1 MSGQKRQWLSRDL
14 IAGATLA
21 AIAVPEVMGYAKIAK
36 IPVVTGLYTLVIP
49 VIFFAIFR
57 FRSHLVVGGSS
68 VVAAVLA
75 SGLGGAAIA
84 GVLPE
89 SQQWLAYVGVIALV
103 CAAMLLIAGLC
114 KLGFVADL
122 ISVPVSVGL
131 YAGIGIFIASREMP
145 GTLGLPTGN
154 GTWLAQQWATLNAA
168 DQTNWKTVAFAL
180 GTAVVVLGC
189 RRFRPNVPGSLLA
202 LVLGIAVSAAVGAS
216 ASGVAVIG
224 DVPAGLPPVG
234 LPEGV
239 GLNDLLANS
248 GSILLI
254 AASCFFLI
262 IVETAVT
269 TRAVSRQTGVRAQ
282 LDRDLLSLSGSNLL
296 AGLGSTMAVS
306 GSATKTQFLYDER
319 GRTQFANLT
328 MALLVLLL
336 LIFSSLL
343 AKLPIAVISMLVF
356 ILGCRMVN
364 VKSLRRIFGQSRLEF
379 VAAISTAIITCI
391 FGVQY
396 GVVVAIIF
404 SILNIFKHQWSPGA
418 FVVGL
423 DGVNDPTYT
432 ASRPGLESQPGL
444 IVFRYTANLFFA
456 NARHYADDVRAIVTQ
471 APHPVEWFVI
481 DGSSLGNID
490 YSAGVELHTLFDF
503 LEQNEITLALAR
515 ADQHLSE
522 VLSNLSLDQRIAED
536 RRFATLPEV
545 YAAFNARR

>member
-1 MSGQKRQWLSRDL
+1 MSGQKRRWLSRDL
-14 IAGATLA
+14 IAGATLT

-131 YAGIGIFIASREMP
+131 YAGIGIFIASREIP

-154 GTWLAQQWATLNAA
+154 GTWLAQQWANLNAA

-522 VLSNLSLDQRIAED
+522 VLSNLGLDQRIAED

>member
-1 MSGQKRQWLSRDL
+1 
-14 IAGATLA
+14 
-21 AIAVPEVMGYAKIAK
+21 MGYAKIAK

-122 ISVPVSVGL
+122 ISVPVAVGL
-131 YAGIGIFIASREMP
+131 YAGIGIFIASREIP

-154 GTWLAQQWATLNAA
+154 GTWLAQQWANLNAA

-180 GTAVVVLGC
+180 GTAVIVLGC

-269 TRAVSRQTGVRAQ
+269 TREVSRQTGDRAQ

-423 DGVNDPTYT
+423 DGVNGPTYT

-456 NARHYADDVRAIVTQ
+456 NARHYADAVRAIVTQ

-522 VLSNLSLDQRIAED
+522 VLTNLGLDQRIAED

>member
-1 MSGQKRQWLSRDL
+1 MSGQKRRWLSRDL
-14 IAGATLA
+14 IAGATLT

-131 YAGIGIFIASREMP
+131 YAGIGIFIASREIP

-154 GTWLAQQWATLNAA
+154 GTWLAQQWANLNAA

-269 TRAVSRQTGVRAQ
+269 TREVSRQTGVRAQ

-423 DGVNDPTYT
+423 DGVNGPTYT

-522 VLSNLSLDQRIAED
+522 VLSNLGLDQRIAED

>member
-1 MSGQKRQWLSRDL
+1 MSGQKRRWLSRDL
-14 IAGATLA
+14 IAGATLT

-131 YAGIGIFIASREMP
+131 YAGIGIFIASREIP

-154 GTWLAQQWATLNAA
+154 GTWLAQQWANLNAA

-180 GTAVVVLGC
+180 GTAVIVLGC

-396 GVVVAIIF
+396 GVAVAIIF

-456 NARHYADDVRAIVTQ
+456 NASNYADAVRAMITQ

-490 YSAGVELHTLFDF
+490 YSGGVELHTLFDF

-522 VLSNLSLDQRIAED
+522 VLTNLGLDQRIAED

>member
-1 MSGQKRQWLSRDL
+1 MSGQKRHWLPRDL
-14 IAGATLA
+14 IAGATLT

-49 VIFFAIFR
+49 VVVFAIFR

-131 YAGIGIFIASREMP
+131 YAGIGIFIASREIP

-180 GTAVVVLGC
+180 GTAVIVLGC
-189 RRFRPNVPGSLLA
+189 RRFWPNVPGSLLA

-239 GLNDLLANS
+239 GLNDLLENS

-306 GSATKTQFLYDER
+306 GSATKTQFLSDER
-319 GRTQFANLT
+319 GRTQLANLT

-423 DGVNDPTYT
+423 DGVNGPTYT

-522 VLSNLSLDQRIAED
+522 VLTNLGLDQRIAED

>member
-1 MSGQKRQWLSRDL
+1 MSGQKRRWLSRDL
-14 IAGATLA
+14 IAGATLT

-131 YAGIGIFIASREMP
+131 YAGIGIFIASREIP

-154 GTWLAQQWATLNAA
+154 GTWLAQQWANLNAA

-180 GTAVVVLGC
+180 GTAVIVLGC
-189 RRFRPNVPGSLLA
+189 RRFWPAVPGSLLA

-396 GVVVAIIF
+396 GVAVAIIF

-423 DGVNDPTYT
+423 DGVNGPTYT

-481 DGSSLGNID
+481 DGSSLGKID

-522 VLSNLSLDQRIAED
+522 VLTNLGLDQRIAED

>member
-1 MSGQKRQWLSRDL
+1 MSGQKRRWLSRDL
-14 IAGATLA
+14 IAGATLT

-131 YAGIGIFIASREMP
+131 YAGIGIFIASREIP

-154 GTWLAQQWATLNAA
+154 GTWLAQQWANLNAA

-239 GLNDLLANS
+239 GLNDLLENS

-269 TRAVSRQTGVRAQ
+269 TREVSRQTGDRAQ

-423 DGVNDPTYT
+423 DGVNGPTYT

-481 DGSSLGNID
+481 DGSSLGKID

-522 VLSNLSLDQRIAED
+522 VLTNLGLDQRIAED

>member
-14 IAGATLA
+14 IAGATLT

-154 GTWLAQQWATLNAA
+154 GTWLAQQWANLNAA

-180 GTAVVVLGC
+180 GTAVIVLGC

-239 GLNDLLANS
+239 GLNDLLENS

-306 GSATKTQFLYDER
+306 GSATKTQFLHDER
-319 GRTQFANLT
+319 GRTQLANLT

-396 GVVVAIIF
+396 GVAVAIIF

-423 DGVNDPTYT
+423 DGVNGPTYT

-456 NARHYADDVRAIVTQ
+456 NARHYADAVRAIVTQ

-522 VLSNLSLDQRIAED
+522 VLTNLGLDQRIAED

>member
-1 MSGQKRQWLSRDL
+1 MSGQKRRWLSRDL
-14 IAGATLA
+14 IAGATLT

-49 VIFFAIFR
+49 VVVFAIFR

-103 CAAMLLIAGLC
+103 CAAMLLVAGLC
-114 KLGFVADL
+114 KLGFLADL
-122 ISVPVSVGL
+122 ISVPVAVGL
-131 YAGIGIFIASREMP
+131 YAGIGIFIASREIP

-154 GTWLAQQWATLNAA
+154 GTWLAQQWANLNAA

-180 GTAVVVLGC
+180 GTAVIVLGC
-189 RRFRPNVPGSLLA
+189 RRFWPNVPGSLLA
-202 LVLGIAVSAAVGAS
+202 LVLGIAVSTAVGAS

-224 DVPAGLPPVG
+224 DIPAGLPPLG

-269 TRAVSRQTGVRAQ
+269 TRSVSLQTGVRAQ
-282 LDRDLLSLSGSNLL
+282 LDRDLVSLSGSNLL

-306 GSATKTQFLYDER
+306 GSATKTQFLSDER
-319 GRTQFANLT
+319 GRTQLANLT

-364 VKSLRRIFGQSRLEF
+364 VKSLRQIFGKSRLEF
-379 VAAISTAIITCI
+379 VAAINTAIITCV

-396 GVVVAIIF
+396 GVAVAIIF
-404 SILNIFKHQWSPGA
+404 SILHVFKHQWSPGA

-456 NARHYADDVRAIVTQ
+456 NASTYADAVRAMIAQ

-490 YSAGVELHTLFDF
+490 YSGGVELHTLFDF

-522 VLSNLSLDQRIAED
+522 VLSNLGLDQRIAED

>member
-1 MSGQKRQWLSRDL
+1 MSGQKRRWLSRDL
-14 IAGATLA
+14 IAGATLT

-154 GTWLAQQWATLNAA
+154 GTWLAQQWANLNAA

-180 GTAVVVLGC
+180 GTAVIVLGC

-239 GLNDLLANS
+239 GLNDLLENS

-269 TRAVSRQTGVRAQ
+269 TREVSRQTGVRAQ

-396 GVVVAIIF
+396 GVAVAIIF

-456 NARHYADDVRAIVTQ
+456 NARHYADAVRAIVTQ

-522 VLSNLSLDQRIAED
+522 VLTNLGLDQRIAED